1 MNIEQLTQLARCN
14 GLQTMTFR
22 PNEDPLKY
30 ELLHNDVIDHTH
42 SHYVDSSSDCCSNP
56 KEGIGE
62 DFLIHHNTSNAYI
75 NSYDF
80 DLLKTA
86 ILATS

>member
-14 GLQTMTFR
+14 GLHTMTFR
-22 PNEDPLKY
+22 PNEDPVKY
-30 ELLHNDVIDHTH
+30 ELLRNDVIDHTH
-42 SHYVDSSSDCCSNP
+42 SRIDSSSDCCSHP
-56 KEGIGE
+56 KEGEGE
-62 DFLIHHNTSNAYI
+62 DFLIHHNTSNTYI

-80 DLLKTA
+80 DLFKTA